1 MDQVPLQFASKPQKV
16 IDFVGAEQVWV
27 STPSAG
33 LQKRQC
39 TLILCANGDG
49 NGIYF

>member
-1 MDQVPLQFASKPQKV
+1 MVFASKPRRV
-16 IDFVGAEQVWV
+16 IAEKGTAQVWV

-39 TLILCANGDG
+39 TMILCIVGDG
-49 NGIYF
+49 MDFI